1 MKVQATQQHQIYNY
15 QNISDNLLP
24 YFAWAERWKVKVSG
38 GLLNPV
44 GEFFTDLQEIFGSE
58 PKIKFLRI
66 VEETDE
72 NEFFIRDLHIFID
85 VKGKLNGGREN
96 ALKHAIY
103 KAQKRSKEICYR
115 CGCSISETDWGE
127 YHKLIE
133 KFCFDEKISEN
144 KFQFMKVCLGCM
156 KNKYSASKLAEIEKL
171 TVEKKV
177 EKAVA
182 LDASIVNVKKE
193 SDIDIDEIGEIQEEV
208 IDIIIDNSDSENLIA
223 LYKVSDVDQL
233 DIDYKGA
240 SREQASRVNNLVKKI
255 RGNTHQK
262 RLAIIPNKW
271 KGCCDTLSSS
281 FPNFSEVIEFIRSQL
296 ALSSISN
303 QVLKLPP
310 ILLVGDAGIGKT
322 EFMLTLANLF
332 DTKLS
337 VIDVANSQS
346 GSALAGSENF
356 WGNTKPGQLF
366 ESLVFG
372 EVANPIVML
381 DEIDKV
387 VANSAYNPLSALHAL
402 LEERQAK
409 QFKDLSVPEIQIDA
423 SHVVWIATANKL
435 NSIEKPICDRFTTF
449 HIETPSSVQMREIV
463 KNQYTK
469 FIQSSPSGVYFD
481 SSIEN
486 DVMDKLCS
494 FHPRGVRKMLE
505 RAFGVAAVNNRK
517 KLIVSD
523 IQETKIIEVAEKIGI
538 GFMADI

>member
-1 MKVQATQQHQIYNY
+1 MKVQATQQHKTYNY

-24 YFAWAERWKVKVSG
+24 YFSWVGSWKVRISG

-44 GEFFTDLQEIFGSE
+44 GEFFIDLQEIFGNE
-58 PKIKFLRI
+58 PKFNFLRI
-66 VEETDE
+66 VEEVD
-72 NEFFIRDLHIFID
+72 NSEFFIRDLHIFID
-85 VKGKLNGGREN
+85 AETKLDDGRKC
-96 ALKHAIY
+96 ALNHAIH
-103 KAQKRSKEICYR
+103 KAQKTSRETCYR
-115 CGCSISETDWGE
+115 CGCHTPDLEWGE
-127 YHKLIE
+127 HHKLIE
-133 KFCFDEKISEN
+133 KFCSDEKIREN
-144 KFQFMKVCLGCM
+144 KFQFMKVCLSCM
-156 KNKYSASKLAEIEKL
+156 KNKYSVSKLEEIERL

-177 EKAVA
+177 DGTVTT
-182 LDASIVNVKKE
+182 NVQNE
-193 SDIDIDEIGEIQEEV
+193 DDVDEIVDIQEEEMV
-208 IDIIIDNSDSENLIA
+208 DIIIDNDDSKNLIA
-223 LYKVSDVDQL
+223 LYKVSDVDKL
-233 DIDYKGA
+233 EDDYHGA
-240 SREQASRVNNLVKKI
+240 SREQANRVNNLVKKI
-255 RGNTHQK
+255 RGNTHKK
-262 RLAIIPNKW
+262 RLATIPSGW
-271 KGCCDTLSSS
+271 LGCCNTLDSS
-281 FPNFSEVIEFIRSQL
+281 FPNFSEVIDFIRSQL
-296 ALSSISN
+296 ALASISN

-409 QFKDLSVPEIQIDA
+409 QFKDLSVPEIKIDA

-449 HIETPSSVQMREIV
+449 HIETPSSKQMRGIV

-469 FIQSSPSGVYFD
+469 FIQNSPAGVYFE
-481 SSIEN
+481 SSIQN
-486 DVMDKLCS
+486 DVIDKLCL

-505 RAFGVAAVNNRK
+505 RAFGVAAIHNRK
-517 KLIVSD
+517 TLIVSD
-523 IQETKIIEVAEKIGI
+523 IFEAKILDLDENRGI
-538 GFMADI
+538 GFMANI